1 MHVTCRRCC
10 LHCRRRCHGAC
21 KHACAG
27 LQDAEALLQKH
38 WERGPAVFR
47 ATPARVQLF
56 EGLFS
61 YAELLRLA
69 AIAGEEGE
77 ALEFG
82 VDVNAARYVDGR
94 RETPN
99 GEVSG

>member
-1 MHVTCRRCC
+1 
-10 LHCRRRCHGAC
+10 
-21 KHACAG
+21 
-27 LQDAEALLQKH
+27 
-38 WERGPAVFR
+38 
-47 ATPARVQLF
+47 VQLF